1 MERAPSGFFDSSSLK
16 GFIVFITSPQN
27 QNVKDLL
34 KLRDSKGRRE
44 QRRFLVE
51 GAREVERALA
61 SGYIPSEIWFSRD
74 VLSPSSS
81 AIINSAQNTNLI
93 EVSQN
98 VFSKLAVRED
108 KDGIIA
114 VFPVQRRQLTEFKP
128 EAKGGLLMV
137 VQGLEKPGNFGA
149 MLRTADG
156 LGVTAVIVLDASSD
170 IWSPIA
176 IRTSLGTIFSIPV
189 YESSSQDFLSF
200 VRREG
205 FKTYAARLDAKAQS
219 LFDTKFESKSAI
231 LMGAEDTGLSEFW
244 VENSDVSLVIPMHGI
259 ADSFNVS
266 VAASLILFEAKRQS
280 HRTGI

>member
-1 MERAPSGFFDSSSLK
+1 M
-16 GFIVFITSPQN
+16 FITSPQN

-44 QRRFLVE
+44 QKRFLVE
-51 GAREVERALA
+51 GSREIERALA
-61 SGYIPSEIWFSRD
+61 SGYKPSEIWFSRD

-81 AIINSAQNTNLI
+81 VIINSAQKTDLI

-108 KDGIIA
+108 KDGIVA
-114 VFPVQRRQLTEFKP
+114 VFPVQRRHLSEFVP
-128 EAKGGLLMV
+128 DAKGGLLMV

-156 LGVTAVIVLDASSD
+156 LGVTAVIVLDSSSD

-176 IRTSLGTIFSIPV
+176 IRTSLGTIFSIRV
-189 YESSSQDFLSF
+189 YESSSQEFLSF

-205 FKTYAARLDAKAQS
+205 FKTYAARLDEKAQS
-219 LFDTKFESKSAI
+219 VFDTKFDPKSAI
-231 LMGAEDTGLSEFW
+231 LMGAEDTGLCDFW
-244 VENSDVSLVIPMHGI
+244 VKNADVSLVIPMCGI

-280 HRTGI
+280 HKSAT

>member
-1 MERAPSGFFDSSSLK
+1 MELAPSGFFDSSSLK
-16 GFIVFITSPQN
+16 GSIVFITSLQN
-27 QNVKDLL
+27 QHVKELL

-44 QRRFLVE
+44 QKRFLVE
-51 GAREVERALA
+51 GAREVGRALL
-61 SGYIPSEIWFSRD
+61 SGYKPSEIWFSRD
-74 VLSPSSS
+74 VLSSSS
-81 AIINSAQNTNLI
+81 SVIINSAQNTNLI

-114 VFPVQRRQLTEFKP
+114 VFPVQRRQLSEFKR

-156 LGVTAVIVLDASSD
+156 LGVTAVIVLDSSSD

-189 YESSSQDFLSF
+189 FESSSLDFLSF
-200 VRREG
+200 VRQEG
-205 FKTYAARLDAKAQS
+205 FKTYAALLDAKAQS
-219 LFDTKFESKSAI
+219 VFDTKFEPKSAI
-231 LMGAEDTGLSEFW
+231 LMGAEDTGLSDFW
-244 VENSDVSLVIPMHGI
+244 VENADVSIVIPMYGI

-280 HRTGI
+280 HKTEA